1 MAIPHNLLIKVLSEI
16 KNFVFKLKTRSC
28 ISFTK
33 ASVRWTL
40 ISCGGKYF
48 TRETLI
54 DAILFLITKSF
65 FTIQNLVFK
74 QGIGTPMGMDP
85 APYWETSCY
94 NFLIP
99 NIFSN

>member
-1 MAIPHNLLIKVLSEI
+1 MAILHNLVIKVLSEI

-48 TRETLI
+48 TRETMYVCIFAEVDLLPVDNEREKKNRGKKYKLVYSSKTTDNI
-54 DAILFLITKSF
+54 YRNAIL
-65 FTIQNLVFK
+65 
-74 QGIGTPMGMDP
+74 
-85 APYWETSCY
+85 
-94 NFLIP
+94 
-99 NIFSN
+99 